1 MQQASSKFK
10 GVNTV
15 LLTCIVGIL
24 SVMAMLKFSNMVV
37 LTVLAA
43 FVAILFFVNIPF
55 TVRKFSALTYILLL
69 CFLVHFFTTA
79 ARATTLVVFILTVL
93 LYETTKN
100 ASFSVKPLIIL
111 SGIFLTV
118 NYFWLFNDM
127 LASILGEHS
136 SRADL
141 YKGFFLNANTNAAFY
156 VFTFFLFILFGKN
169 KKVNWVVT
177 FFVLTSIWATGSR
190 GALLCLILFA
200 FFTFMIRKGREKLTF
215 WLFIGILV
223 AAFLYL
229 FVFEINSTADFT
241 FMGKEAN
248 SAGRSEQI
256 ASTILHFP
264 INLFG
269 NGKDA
274 VEDYSMRLFDFSVHN
289 FYVSSLYSLGII
301 IFVCYFIFVLGIYK
315 ELLSK
320 EAKAAWIAL
329 NVYFFFEPGICYYL
343 VFLNSYPTIL
353 ILLKLSEER
362 HELKLS
368 T

>member
-1 MQQASSKFK
+1 MQQASPKFR
-10 GVNTV
+10 GVNT
-15 LLTCIVGIL
+15 LLLSCIMGIL

-55 TVRKFSALTYILLL
+55 SIKKFSDLTYILLL
-69 CFLVHFFTTA
+69 CFLVHFFTTGD
-79 ARATTLVVFILTVL
+79 RATTLVVLILTVL
-93 LYETTKN
+93 LYETVKN

-111 SGIFLTV
+111 SGIFLII
-118 NYFWLFNDM
+118 NYFWSFNDM
-127 LASILGEHS
+127 LSSIQGEHS
-136 SRADL
+136 SRADF

-156 VFTFFLFILFGKN
+156 VFTFFLFILFCKN

-177 FFVLTSIWATGSR
+177 FFVLISIWATGSR
-190 GALLCLILFA
+190 GAMLCLVLFVL
-200 FFTFMIRKGREKLTF
+200 FYIIIKKGREILPF

-229 FVFEINSTADFT
+229 FIFEVNSNLDLT

-256 ASTILHFP
+256 VSTILHFP

-274 VEDYSMRLFDFSVHN
+274 VEDYSMRLFDFPVHN

-315 ELLSK
+315 ELQSK

-329 NVYFFFEPGICYYL
+329 NAYFFFEPGICYYL

-353 ILLKLSEER
+353 ILLKLSEEK
-362 HELKLS
+362 HSNK
-368 T
+368 TID